1 MGDEEEEAS
10 DAMLLISMP
19 CCVFQAVSDSVEEGS
34 VEGELEVLSEASGVG
49 GESGKKSFVMGG

>member
-1 MGDEEEEAS
+1 MGGDEEEEAS

-34 VEGELEVLSEASGVG
+34 VEGEFEGFGEASGVG
-49 GESGKKSFVMGG
+49 GESGKKSF

>member
-1 MGDEEEEAS
+1 
-10 DAMLLISMP
+10 MLLISMP

-34 VEGELEVLSEASGVG
+34 VEGEFEVLSEVSGVG